1 MGPDSCRPAHLNMKR
16 RIAAVA
22 IASGLLP
29 AVFSAAPD
37 EAAKFKARLAPV
49 PIDATM
55 RADVTGGGN
64 AAATLAGRKLS
75 IQGSFEGMRGPATA
89 ARLHMGAVTGVR
101 GAAVF
106 DLMVTKA
113 AVGTVSGAFELS
125 PEQVEALQ
133 KGRFYIQIHSE
144 KAPEGNLWGWLL
156 R

>member
-1 MGPDSCRPAHLNMKR
+1 MKR
-16 RIAAVA
+16 RIAAMA

-29 AVFSAAPD
+29 AIFLAAPD
-37 EAAKFKARLAPV
+37 ETAKFKARLAPV

-64 AAATLAGRKLS
+64 AAATLAGLKLS
-75 IQGSFEGMRGPATA
+75 LQGDFQGMQGPATA

-101 GAAVF
+101 GPAVF
-106 DLMVTKA
+106 DLTVAKA
-113 AVGTVSGAFELS
+113 AVGTVSGSFELT
-125 PEQVEALQ
+125 PEQVAALR

-156 R
+156 Q